1 MQVDKWSITALE
13 HWISSWPDVQVVMTY
28 AALTAVLLGAFW
40 AAPNVGWIQWIIV
53 AAVGFALY
61 GPQMLI
67 GLCGAEVVPKPAVS
81 AAQGFLGWISYLG
94 EHYPAQIDTTH
105 GPCMG
110 VLGVSSHGM
119 EGSQPFDRRDG
130 IPPLMGA
137 ALLPQTNC
145 AGGSLCD
152 FPMPGCALLQHQ
164 CRVYFVF

>member
-1 MQVDKWSITALE
+1 
-13 HWISSWPDVQVVMTY
+13 MTY

-94 EHYPAQIDTTH
+94 EHFLPCQHFADQPCLLTAIQIAADRPRNLKSMRFA
-105 GPCMG
+105 GPT
-110 VLGVSSHGM
+110 VRS
-119 EGSQPFDRRDG
+119 G
-130 IPPLMGA
+130 I
-137 ALLPQTNC
+137 C
-145 AGGSLCD
+145 
-152 FPMPGCALLQHQ
+152 
-164 CRVYFVF
+164 

>member
-1 MQVDKWSITALE
+1 
-13 HWISSWPDVQVVMTY
+13 MTY

-94 EHYPAQIDTTH
+94 MHYLRWRSLKLMLPAPI
-105 GPCMG
+105 CSG
-110 VLGVSSHGM
+110 VRKSS
-119 EGSQPFDRRDG
+119 S
-130 IPPLMGA
+130 
-137 ALLPQTNC
+137 
-145 AGGSLCD
+145 
-152 FPMPGCALLQHQ
+152 
-164 CRVYFVF
+164 